1 MYKKCDARAE
11 LLFCLLNLVF
21 LDNVASLDLKVPIDV
36 VDVNCQNWRF
46 TEYTRSWMTGNEVPK
61 TILTG
66 FTCPSLPSSLAVLA
80 HLFSMCVPYY
90 LGAWNRP
97 YLILQNVLCDR
108 IYNTR
113 HKSWNT
119 CVIFPFP
126 NVDLGITVV
135 SVLQNTR
142 GSALGKEWGT
152 FEGERGCQEWM

>member
-1 MYKKCDARAE
+1 MWLTSTVKIDHSQSIPGAE
-11 LLFCLLNLVF
+11 WP
-21 LDNVASLDLKVPIDV
+21 D
-36 VDVNCQNWRF
+36 
-46 TEYTRSWMTGNEVPK
+46 GNEVPK

-126 NVDLGITVV
+126 NVLFGYYSRLSAPKYAWLSIGKGVGHIWGRTRVSGVNVRTRNGSCFNDLWR
-135 SVLQNTR
+135 VL
-142 GSALGKEWGT
+142 
-152 FEGERGCQEWM
+152 